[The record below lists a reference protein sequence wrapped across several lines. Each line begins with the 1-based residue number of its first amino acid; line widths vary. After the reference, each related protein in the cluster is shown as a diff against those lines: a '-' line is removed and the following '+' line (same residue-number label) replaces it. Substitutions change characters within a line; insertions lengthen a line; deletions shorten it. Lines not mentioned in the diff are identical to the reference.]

1 MSDGWARGHFRAKT
15 TARVTLTA
23 AAAVLLLLGVVACGG
38 DNDAADDAATEA
50 DSDAN
55 AGADEAAFPVT
66 IEHALGE
73 TELVDLLDA
82 DVLILREGGKGR
94 GPRSRPIRCSSP
106 SPSSRTIT

>member
-38 DNDAADDAATEA
+38 DNDAATEA